1 MGNEAGFINEIE
13 GLEIKIGKNDVCMGE
28 LGKREGGGFLLRF
41 GWCRGSARKR
51 MLIPGFF
58 YFPATGAGLWQGF
71 QTQTG

>member
-1 MGNEAGFINEIE
+1 
-13 GLEIKIGKNDVCMGE
+13 MGE

-51 MLIPGFF
+51 MLILGFF

-71 QTQTG
+71 QSKPVQRTVQSRTRATSKALTL